1 MKDCLFDCPFV
12 LTLPFANTAPN
23 VARAARGLMFAD
35 SRGIRRAVVDDP
47 SQFCSAWLPSPPSV
61 NASPIWRVQPASR
74 RPAAIALHP
83 VYPVRCSGWH
93 GTDWR
98 GIWTRTGNASQCTE
112 ANHGPA
118 WCLLAVRRA
127 WVAPSGLVF
136 TGSYR
141 FNLGMSHI
149 GIDAQWA
156 READTPPSRRSET
169 SVTFRVVYSFRQQFA
184 GNPTHS
190 IIQTLPLLAMA
201 LPFVKRDDAHVL
213 AHSPMFAALARQV
226 LPADRVVLSSDWVWA
241 DRIHLVVV
249 RPPFAV
255 MQHVFP
261 SGVLL
266 VLRPVPPPQ
275 LTASRETL
283 LYLARSSQ
291 AHRAS
296 RGGSTARVGVRSFD
310 NEAEVLSR
318 TGAGLRSAQN
328 VRSLKLEVFDR
339 FHTLRRQA
347 QAFGRARIIA
357 GPEGTAWSG
366 VAFARQGV
374 ALVQWCGIR
383 DGWSLA
389 EYFGLGAAYY
399 QLHPH
404 WRVDPAVPSCA
415 ATGHIDECPWHLTPA
430 DLGVWD
436 QLLAELLRDQ
446 GAALRRAGHVA
457 PRIARAAAEQARVK
471 RLQLQRAHSSS

>member
-1 MKDCLFDCPFV
+1 M
-12 LTLPFANTAPN
+12 
-23 VARAARGLMFAD
+23 
-35 SRGIRRAVVDDP
+35 
-47 SQFCSAWLPSPPSV
+47 
-61 NASPIWRVQPASR
+61 
-74 RPAAIALHP
+74 
-83 VYPVRCSGWH
+83 
-93 GTDWR
+93 
-98 GIWTRTGNASQCTE
+98 
-112 ANHGPA
+112 
-118 WCLLAVRRA
+118 
-127 WVAPSGLVF
+127 APSGLVF
-136 TGSYR
+136 NDSYR

-275 LTASRETL
+275 VTASRETL

-457 PRIARAAAEQARVK
+457 PASPALRPSKRVSNDCNCSERTLRHNKGVCRLAPPSTVRNTPLTPRARAGRGADLRSPQAAIELRRRKRRHAPGARCTGSPESAE
-471 RLQLQRAHSSS
+471 RILINYFRDGIFYC

>member
-1 MKDCLFDCPFV
+1 MSAGR
-12 LTLPFANTAPN
+12 TLANTAPLAKRGEM
-23 VARAARGLMFAD
+23 VADPPGP
-35 SRGIRRAVVDDP
+35 RRAVVDDP
-47 SQFCSAWLPSPPSV
+47 SPFCNAWLPSPPSV

-74 RPAAIALHP
+74 SPAAIALRP

-98 GIWTRTGNASQCTE
+98 GGWTRTGNTSQCTE
-112 ANHGPA
+112 ASRGPA
-118 WCLLAVRRA
+118 WCLLAVHRA
-127 WVAPSGLVF
+127 WVAASGLVVN
-136 TGSYR
+136 GSHR

-156 READTPPSRRSET
+156 READALPPPRSEA
-169 SVTFRVVYSFRQQFA
+169 SVAFRVVYSFRQQFA

-190 IIQTLPLLAMA
+190 IIQSLPLLAMA
-201 LPFVKRDDAHVL
+201 LPFVMRDDAHVL

-226 LPADRVVLSSDWVWA
+226 LPAGRVVLSSDLVWA
-241 DRIHLVVV
+241 DLIHLVVV

-261 SGVLL
+261 SGVLS
-266 VLRPVPPPQ
+266 VLRPGPPPQ
-275 LTASRETL
+275 VTTSRETL
-283 LYLARSSQ
+283 LYLARSHQSSQ

-296 RGGSTARVGVRSFD
+296 RGGSSARFGVRSFD
-310 NEAEVLSR
+310 NEAELLSM
-318 TGAGLRSAQN
+318 TGAALRSAQN
-328 VRSLKLEVFDR
+328 ARSLKLEIFDR

-347 QAFGRARIIA
+347 QAFSRARIIA

-404 WRVDPAVPSCA
+404 WRVDSTVPSCA

-446 GAALRRAGHVA
+446 GAALRRAGDGA
-457 PRIARAAAEQARVK
+457 PRVVRAAAEQARVK
-471 RLQLQRAHSSS
+471 RQQLQRAHASS